1 MRPKAANLRLIEG
14 RQVSVSLRDGSRID
28 DCNLVSSGRARIG
41 NLWLFSCGED
51 VFVALDDVIDVFE
64 VPGPHADAA

>member
-1 MRPKAANLRLIEG
+1 MRLKAADLRLIEG

-51 VFVALDDVIDVFE
+51 VFVALDDVIDVTE
-64 VPGPHADAA
+64 VRSPRAHAA